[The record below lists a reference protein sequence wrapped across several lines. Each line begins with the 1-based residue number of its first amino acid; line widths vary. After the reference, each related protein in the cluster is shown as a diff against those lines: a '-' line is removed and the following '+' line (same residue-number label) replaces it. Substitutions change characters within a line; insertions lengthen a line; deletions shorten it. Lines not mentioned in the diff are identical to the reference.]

1 MSISS
6 FVTGDGCRLA
16 YETAGEGLPVLWQHG
31 LGADRKQPAEVFP
44 SIAGVR
50 RITLECRGHGESSLC
65 DPQRLSIAG
74 FAEDALALLDHL
86 HVAKAVVGGIS
97 LGAAIALR
105 LAAFHPDRISGL
117 ILARPAWV
125 NGPSLETMAPYLEVA
140 TLLQDFG
147 AEQGA
152 QRFRQSP
159 LLRSV
164 EAVSPDN
171 AQSLESFFTRPDPNS
186 TILLLSK
193 IAQDSPD
200 IGGAFDRVVA
210 PTLIVANH
218 QDFVHPI
225 AYARELQAALPNAE
239 LELITSKTIDRQAYV
254 TEFKAALS
262 AFLGKLGAAS

>member
-1 MSISS
+1 MSISI
-6 FVTGDGCRLA
+6 FVAADGCRLA
-16 YETAGEGLPVLWQHG
+16 YESAGEGMPVLWQHG

-50 RITLECRGHGESSLC
+50 RITLECRGHGESCLG
-65 DPQRLSIAG
+65 DPERVSIAG

-105 LAAFHPDRISGL
+105 LAVFHPDRISAL

-125 NGPSLETMAPYLEVA
+125 DGPSLETMAPYLEVA
-140 TLLQDFG
+140 TLLRDFG
-147 AEQGA
+147 PEQGA
-152 QRFRQSP
+152 QRFAQSP
-159 LLRSV
+159 LLRRV
-164 EAVSPDN
+164 GAVSPDN

-210 PTLIVANH
+210 PTLIVAND
-218 QDFVHPI
+218 QDFVHPV
-225 AYARELQAALPNAE
+225 AYAWELHAVLPNAE
-239 LELITSKTIDRQAYV
+239 LRLITSKTMDRQAYIAQFRAV
-254 TEFKAALS
+254 LG

>member
-1 MSISS
+1 MTTNS
-6 FVTGDGCRLA
+6 FVANDGCRLA
-16 YETAGEGLPVLWQHG
+16 YETAGEGSPVLWQHG
-31 LGADRKQPAEVFP
+31 LGADSKQPAEVFP

-65 DPQRLSIAG
+65 DPERLSIAC

-86 HVAKAVVGGIS
+86 HIVKAVVGGIS

-105 LAAFHPDRISGL
+105 LAAFHPDRVSGL

-140 TLLQDFG
+140 TLLRDFG

-152 QRFRQSP
+152 KRFRQSP
-159 LLRSV
+159 LLRRV

-171 AQSLESFFTRPDPNS
+171 AQSLESFFTRPDPKG
-186 TILLLSK
+186 TVLLLSK

-200 IGGAFDRVVA
+200 IGGAFDRVVV
-210 PTLIVANH
+210 PTLIIAND
-218 QDFVHPI
+218 QDFVHPV

-239 LELITSKTIDRQAYV
+239 LELITSKTIDRLAYIAQ
-254 TEFKAALS
+254 FRAALS
-262 AFLGKLGAAS
+262 RFLNKLGTAS